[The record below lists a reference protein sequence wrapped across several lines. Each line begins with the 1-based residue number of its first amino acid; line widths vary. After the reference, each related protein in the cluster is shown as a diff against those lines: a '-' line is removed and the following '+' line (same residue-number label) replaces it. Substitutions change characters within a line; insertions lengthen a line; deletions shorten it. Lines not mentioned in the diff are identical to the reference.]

1 MWICIIL
8 VPDWSIYVSIYI
20 KSPSIMCL
28 FCLNF
33 ALYHNLIDPCNDF
46 LSILTRL
53 VIQLCIWVYLGCLHM
68 NSKVTSLSYWPFI
81 LSIMSWIINFLDFQI
96 CSFHSSCFLAMLGF
110 HFLALWCTIYG
121 YGGYGILWCFTVS
134 NGLLC
139 CYPQLLTCNKIGRV
153 LEMQIFTL
161 RLQLLMCACRCIIS
175 THWYLL
181 LSSLC

>member
-1 MWICIIL
+1 
-8 VPDWSIYVSIYI
+8 
-20 KSPSIMCL
+20 MCL
-28 FCLNF
+28 FCV
-33 ALYHNLIDPCNDF
+33 NLHHVAIWLIPVTIF
-46 LSILTRL
+46 LTRL
-53 VIQLCIWVYLGCLHM
+53 VIQLCIWVYLGYLHM

-121 YGGYGILWCFTVS
+121 YGGYGILWCSTLS
-134 NGLLC
+134 NRLLC
-139 CYPQLLTCNKIGRV
+139 CYPQFLTCNKMGRV

-161 RLQLLMCACRCIIS
+161 RLQLLMRACRCIIS
-175 THWYLL
+175 THWYFL

>member
-1 MWICIIL
+1 
-8 VPDWSIYVSIYI
+8 
-20 KSPSIMCL
+20 MCL
-28 FCLNF
+28 FCV
-33 ALYHNLIDPCNDF
+33 NLHHVAIWLIPVTIF
-46 LSILTRL
+46 LTRL
-53 VIQLCIWVYLGCLHM
+53 VIQLCIWVYLGYLHM

-96 CSFHSSCFLAMLGF
+96 CSFHSSCFLAILGF

-121 YGGYGILWCFTVS
+121 YGGYGILWCSTLS
-134 NGLLC
+134 NRLLC
-139 CYPQLLTCNKIGRV
+139 CYPQFLTCNKMGRV

>member
-1 MWICIIL
+1 
-8 VPDWSIYVSIYI
+8 
-20 KSPSIMCL
+20 MCL
-28 FCLNF
+28 FCV
-33 ALYHNLIDPCNDF
+33 NLHHVAIWLIPVTIF
-46 LSILTRL
+46 LTRL
-53 VIQLCIWVYLGCLHM
+53 VIQLCIWVYLGYLHM

-121 YGGYGILWCFTVS
+121 YGGYGILWCSTLS
-134 NGLLC
+134 NRLLC
-139 CYPQLLTCNKIGRV
+139 CYPQFLTCNKMGRV

>member
-1 MWICIIL
+1 
-8 VPDWSIYVSIYI
+8 
-20 KSPSIMCL
+20 MCL
-28 FCLNF
+28 FCV
-33 ALYHNLIDPCNDF
+33 NLHHVAIWLIPVTIF
-46 LSILTRL
+46 LTRL
-53 VIQLCIWVYLGCLHM
+53 VIQLCIWVYLGYLHM